1 MRLGPLQEL
10 QFWQERA
17 QDLNSVS
24 AQLTNAKTA
33 KLLKLLEVSQSTY
46 CPGFV
51 RHASVLHPC
60 LMGTISTP
68 QGGPILPLCAC
79 MCVCVWKREGG
90 LHYKCHLCAGHHHVQ
105 SAKLSPVF

>member
-46 CPGFV
+46 YPGFV
-51 RHASVLHPC
+51 RHAS
-60 LMGTISTP
+60 
-68 QGGPILPLCAC
+68 PLYPPL
-79 MCVCVWKREGG
+79 E
-90 LHYKCHLCAGHHHVQ
+90 
-105 SAKLSPVF
+105 